1 MPNPKINYKQISR
14 FKSPWSF
21 KKKLAIFIWEITYYS
36 LFVWTP
42 KPLNTWRIFL
52 LKLFK
57 CKIYGYPIIHPRAR
71 ILQPWNVT
79 LHDKCAL
86 GDRANLYSLGEI
98 EIFENSVIAQ
108 EAYLC
113 TGTHNFNSEL
123 YELITAKISI
133 KKNTFVGA
141 RTFILPGIIIG
152 KDSIIGACSVI
163 TKDIGDNKI
172 AKGNPAKVK
181 DR

>member
-1 MPNPKINYKQISR
+1 MGNKMIKHFQKKRGS
-14 FKSPWSF
+14 SPWSF
-21 KKKLAIFIWEITYYS
+21 SKRLAIFIWGIFYY
-36 LFVWTP
+36 LFFIWTP
-42 KPLNTWRIFL
+42 KPTNFWRIFL
-52 LKLFK
+52 LKLFG
-57 CKIYGYPIIHPRAR
+57 CKIYGKPIIHPRVR

-141 RTFILPGIIIG
+141 RTFILPGVIIG
-152 KDSIIGACSVI
+152 ENSIIGACSVI